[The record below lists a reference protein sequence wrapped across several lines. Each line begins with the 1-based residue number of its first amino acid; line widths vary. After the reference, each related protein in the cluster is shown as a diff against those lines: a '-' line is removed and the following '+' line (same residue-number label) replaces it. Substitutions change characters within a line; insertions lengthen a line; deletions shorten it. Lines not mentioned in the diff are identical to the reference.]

1 MMVMMNHSRRP
12 RRGWCS
18 GGGSGTEGR
27 GGYLSLRRC
36 GSLRSNRRRHCFVP
50 NVVSCVSTTARSPRA
65 AIGCSSIPWRS
76 VATAFARRRSDRT
89 GGRSTLRR
97 LAATAPTGRRSVS
110 TLRRRIHMNRQN
122 NCKRLLRRNCLQN
135 RQSYYNDKRSVLRS
149 PRRRRVLIQ
158 RTPVIAK
165 QGEKQSSF
173 PQAADGRSRPIRPQP
188 IVTGYPE
195 SRNCENPNVKE
206 RKICQLGFKRSGRM
220 GRGRTYPRICRT
232 SPQGWPFGSTGPT
245 DVLRE

>member
-1 MMVMMNHSRRP
+1 M
-12 RRGWCS
+12 
-18 GGGSGTEGR
+18 
-27 GGYLSLRRC
+27 
-36 GSLRSNRRRHCFVP
+36 RSNWRWHCFVP

-110 TLRRRIHMNRQN
+110 TLRRRIHMNRQDN
-122 NCKRLLRRNCLQN
+122 YKRLLRRNCLQN

-158 RTPVIAK
+158 RTPVTANRERSNLASHRL
-165 QGEKQSSF
+165 QTGARDRF
-173 PQAADGRSRPIRPQP
+173 VRNRLLQAILKVETAR
-188 IVTGYPE
+188 T
-195 SRNCENPNVKE
+195 
-206 RKICQLGFKRSGRM
+206 RM
-220 GRGRTYPRICRT
+220 
-232 SPQGWPFGSTGPT
+232 
-245 DVLRE
+245 